1 MGLIFNIGDKLE
13 QEQSGKR
20 ITFGKLDFIA
30 DQFRDLCLQEPE
42 PTEEEEQ
49 FLQIPTFAT
58 GLEEAVDVGPDV
70 LMVYLKCYAHL
81 FIKDG

>member
-1 MGLIFNIGDKLE
+1 MGIIFNIGDELE

-42 PTEEEEQ
+42 PTVEGEQ
-49 FLQIPTFAT
+49 SLQIRAFAD
-58 GLEEAVDVGPDV
+58 GLEEAVD
-70 LMVYLKCYAHL
+70 A
-81 FIKDG
+81 